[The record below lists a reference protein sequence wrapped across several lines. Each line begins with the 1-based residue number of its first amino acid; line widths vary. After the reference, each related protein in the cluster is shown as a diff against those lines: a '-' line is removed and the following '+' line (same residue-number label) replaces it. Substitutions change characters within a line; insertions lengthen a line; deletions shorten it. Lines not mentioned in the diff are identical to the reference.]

1 MTHDH
6 YQARS
11 YGGWR
16 RSRSIGLLGLG
27 PTATLILLGCAVALL
42 VVAAT
47 SLKTL
52 LFVAPPALLAGAASL
67 VRVGRVPIAQL
78 GVLRLRWWHGTSAG
92 HTSYRAE
99 VVLRH
104 TGVLQLPGT
113 LAATE
118 LLSAEDGYGS
128 RYGLVRDRH
137 TGFLTA
143 TLRVVPASTWLAEP
157 GEVDGWVANW
167 GAWLASLGYL
177 PALRWVTVTVDTAP
191 DPGSTLTGRIAAAID
206 PAAPG
211 RRCTS
216 WTSWWPPPRR
226 RPPTWTPGSA
236 SPSTPPPSPPGREQ
250 PPRRSR
256 KWGAPCPGWNQRSA
270 RAASPCSPALGPP
283 TSPEWCG
290 RRSTRRSGARSTGSS
305 PPEPGP
311 RWKSS
316 STGPA
321 PGPAGAEEA
330 WDCYRHG
337 SGTSVIWAWREAPR
351 QNVHSDV
358 LARLTHDGAGYRP
371 GPQPPPNPATSPV
384 TVPLPSGDADP
395 LPPAWGWTI
404 PDAGRAACITP
415 RPEYQATTTQLCGLY
430 PFVAGS
436 GTPTAG
442 TPVGRH
448 QLWGEV
454 VCLDPLA
461 WLRAG
466 LVTNP
471 GMFVLG
477 QPGTGK
483 SALVKRLVTGAVAV
497 GTRVLVLGDTKPDYT
512 RLVAHLGGQVIR
524 IGRGLDKI
532 NPLDAGPLGTALARM
547 TGPDAERLRQE
558 LRSRRL
564 SLLLALATLVRE
576 ARISNAEEVIL
587 GRAIDLLDERLA
599 GTREPTVADVL
610 NVIEDGPD
618 TLRSAARADTP
629 HGYRARVADLVFTLD
644 LLCTG
649 SLARVFD
656 GATSQPIDLDAPAVW
671 VDISAVKAA
680 GDKLLTAAMLCTWSY
695 GFGCVDAAAA
705 LADLGAGPR
714 RPYLAVMDELW
725 RALRGAPGLVEHADS
740 LTRLNRAKG
749 MASIMITH
757 SLADL
762 DALASPEDRAKARG
776 FVDRSAITLLAG
788 LPPRELARV
797 GEITPLTGPER
808 ALVTSWSAPESYP
821 ARRTPPRPRQIPDQ
835 DRRTARHPGP
845 AHPRRPRAAPL

>member
-1 MTHDH
+1 MSLTRTRRDAASSPGA
-6 YQARS
+6 QRIPGRS
-11 YGGWR
+11 
-16 RSRSIGLLGLG
+16 GLQPTGLRPPG
-27 PTATLILLGCAVALL
+27 LAVSAEPLPG
-42 VVAAT
+42 ADAG
-47 SLKTL
+47 
-52 LFVAPPALLAGAASL
+52 PPA
-67 VRVGRVPIAQL
+67 
-78 GVLRLRWWHGTSAG
+78 
-92 HTSYRAE
+92 
-99 VVLRH
+99 
-104 TGVLQLPGT
+104 
-113 LAATE
+113 
-118 LLSAEDGYGS
+118 
-128 RYGLVRDRH
+128 
-137 TGFLTA
+137 
-143 TLRVVPASTWLAEP
+143 
-157 GEVDGWVANW
+157 
-167 GAWLASLGYL
+167 
-177 PALRWVTVTVDTAP
+177 
-191 DPGSTLTGRIAAAID
+191 
-206 PAAPG
+206 
-211 RRCTS
+211 
-216 WTSWWPPPRR
+216 
-226 RPPTWTPGSA
+226 
-236 SPSTPPPSPPGREQ
+236 
-250 PPRRSR
+250 
-256 KWGAPCPGWNQRSA
+256 
-270 RAASPCSPALGPP
+270 
-283 TSPEWCG
+283 
-290 RRSTRRSGARSTGSS
+290 
-305 PPEPGP
+305 
-311 RWKSS
+311 
-316 STGPA
+316 
-321 PGPAGAEEA
+321 
-330 WDCYRHG
+330 
-337 SGTSVIWAWREAPR
+337 
-351 QNVHSDV
+351 
-358 LARLTHDGAGYRP
+358 
-371 GPQPPPNPATSPV
+371 
-384 TVPLPSGDADP
+384 
-395 LPPAWGWTI
+395 PAWGWKI
-404 PDAGRAACITP
+404 PDAGRAACVTP
-415 RPEYQATTTQLCGLY
+415 GPEYQATTTQLCGLY

-436 GTPTAG
+436 GTPAAG

-564 SLLLALATLVRE
+564 ALLLGLATLVRE

-599 GTREPTVADVL
+599 GTREPTVTDVL
-610 NVIEDGPD
+610 RVIEQGPD
-618 TLRSAARADTP
+618 ALRSAARADAP
-629 HGYRARVADLVFTLD
+629 DCYAQRVADLVFTLD

-649 SLARVFD
+649 SLAGVFD
-656 GATSQPIDLDAPAVW
+656 GATSQPIDLDAAAVS

-714 RPYLAVMDELW
+714 RSYLAVMDELW

-762 DALASPEDRAKARG
+762 DALATPEDRAKARG
-776 FVDRSAITLLAG
+776 FVDRSAITVLAG

-797 GEITPLTGPER
+797 AEITPLTGPER
-808 ALVTSWSAPESYP
+808 ALVASWSAPESYLP
-821 ARRTPPRPRQIPDQ
+821 G
-835 DRRTARHPGP
+835 ARHPGRGKYLIKTGERLGIP
-845 AHPRRPRAAPL
+845 VQLTLVGPERDLYDTDPQFTRSPDWPEGVSGGGAR